1 MSEKSSVTQRKFT
14 KSWFQENGINFVDNR
29 ISCPQLE
36 AGWFG
41 LTGKQFRDPEK
52 MLRSLFAEGFLERH
66 QTKQGSYRYNKSASA
81 KKIIDEFPIK
91 IRQDALDSYGLV
103 CKTCREVL
111 DVDQAY
117 VLPRIPFARGGVPEL
132 RNAQVLCV
140 RHALLVHMMA
150 DNKNARKIF
159 EDILEKLAA
168 ENGTSVTTKYR
179 FLDSIL
185 GNAESFLRLKP
196 SSLAGD
202 LKKKR

>member
-1 MSEKSSVTQRKFT
+1 MSKKNSVTQRTFT
-14 KSWFQENGINFVDNR
+14 KSWFQEHGINFVDNR

-36 AGWFG
+36 AGWFD
-41 LTGKQFRDPEK
+41 LTGRQFRDPEK

-66 QTKQGSYRYNKSASA
+66 QTKQGSYRYNKSAST
-81 KKIIDEFPIK
+81 KNFVDEFSVK
-91 IRQDALDSYGLV
+91 VRQDALDSYGLV
-103 CKTCREVL
+103 CKNCREVL

-117 VLPRIPFARGGVPEL
+117 VLPRIPFSRGGLAEL

-150 DNKNARKIF
+150 DNKNARRIF
-159 EDILEKLAA
+159 DDILEKLAA
-168 ENGTSVTTKYR
+168 ENGTSITTKYR

-185 GNAESFLRLKP
+185 GNAESFLHLKP
-196 SSLAGD
+196 SNLAGD